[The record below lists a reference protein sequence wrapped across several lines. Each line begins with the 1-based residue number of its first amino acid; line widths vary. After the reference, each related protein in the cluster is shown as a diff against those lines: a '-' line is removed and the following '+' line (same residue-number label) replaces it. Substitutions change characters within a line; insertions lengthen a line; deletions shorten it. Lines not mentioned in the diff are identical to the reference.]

1 MSRILEPLEKEINNL
16 RGHEFVEDVDIDD
29 DCLPEGWLDV
39 HIKLEEKLVP
49 KICEEEG
56 FNTEEWNESELI

>member
-39 HIKLEEKLVP
+39 HIKIEEELIP
-49 KICEEEG
+49 QICKEEG
-56 FNTEEWNESELI
+56 FNMEDDDESELI